1 MREPAALRR
10 GRNWSSRSLSYLE
23 SPAPFASGS
32 QPSRWLN
39 EAYWRRGDIAGQ
51 RATITWEESSS
62 SAQRRELTPAARARG
77 AAHLPQTRASR
88 RLQRI
93 DRDRAQRE
101 GLVEGARDQHDRV
114 VRYLELL
121 LGRAPPGR
129 ALHAVE
135 AATAMANRSPS
146 GRSMI
151 PRAQVAS
158 TPSDSTQVERADEEV
173 SIIDQRSGWVFGFCS
188 AGGAP
193 LARRRPQR
201 ARSSSPLR
209 FASPGPE
216 D

>member
-10 GRNWSSRSLSYLE
+10 GRNWSSRRLSYLE

-77 AAHLPQTRASR
+77 RRISRKRERRAASSGSTGTELKEKVSSKGPATNTTASCGTSSCCW
-88 RLQRI
+88 
-93 DRDRAQRE
+93 D
-101 GLVEGARDQHDRV
+101 
-114 VRYLELL
+114 ELHQV
-121 LGRAPPGR
+121 
-129 ALHAVE
+129 ALCTPSRPR
-135 AATAMANRSPS
+135 TAMANRSPS

-151 PRAQVAS
+151 PRAQVAP
-158 TPSDSTQVERADEEV
+158 TPSHSTQVERADEEV
-173 SIIDQRSGWVFGFCS
+173 WIIDQRSGWVFGFCS